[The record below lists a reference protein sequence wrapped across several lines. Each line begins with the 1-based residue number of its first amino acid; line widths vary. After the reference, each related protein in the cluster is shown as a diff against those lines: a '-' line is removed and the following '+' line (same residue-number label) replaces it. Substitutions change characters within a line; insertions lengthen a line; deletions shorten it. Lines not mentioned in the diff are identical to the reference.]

1 MSDHDLVARPG
12 PRTRR
17 SLPRPIDWRVRFIAA
32 LRDGQ
37 RVERACAAAMI
48 TPSFAYQ
55 QRCSDPAFRCEW
67 NQARADAP
75 RPEWQRTF
83 LRVLAEQQNVRRAIA
98 AAGRAPSY
106 VYRVRAE
113 DPEFRACW
121 DEALA
126 AHRRR
131 PEWQAVFLSTL
142 AETKHITRARL
153 AAGVASSL
161 VYRVRAKDPEFR
173 ARWEQAIS
181 NLLPPDNEPQTP

>member
-1 MSDHDLVARPG
+1 M
-12 PRTRR
+12 
-17 SLPRPIDWRVRFIAA
+17 
-32 LRDGQ
+32 
-37 RVERACAAAMI
+37 
-48 TPSFAYQ
+48 
-55 QRCSDPAFRCEW
+55 
-67 NQARADAP
+67 
-75 RPEWQRTF
+75 
-83 LRVLAEQQNVRRAIA
+83 LAEQQSVRHAIA

-113 DPEFRACW
+113 DPEFRARW

-126 AHRRR
+126 GERRR

-173 ARWEQAIS
+173 ARWEQAI
-181 NLLPPDNEPQTP
+181 NGPLPPDNDPQTPP